1 MQLWDK
7 LAEYA
12 KNFSSYR
19 TTMDFGDVAEILI
32 IAVLLYYTLVWMKT
46 TRAWILLKG
55 LIVILAFLLLAYFF
69 RMTTI
74 LWMAQNVLG
83 FAVTALIVVLQ
94 PELRKALE
102 ELGKKNIISS
112 VLPFDNSHR
121 VNEEF
126 SEKTINEITKACVEM
141 GKVRTGALIVI
152 EQKVSLRD
160 YERTGIDV
168 DGIVTSQL
176 LINIFEHNTPLHDGA
191 VIIQGNRVVSATCY
205 LPLSDNLGLSK
216 ELGTRHRAGVG
227 ISEITDSLTIIVSE
241 ETGKISVAYEGELER
256 NLDADSLRD
265 RMHKILNN
273 PVEEHKNL
281 RIWKGRSRDKKMK
294 KLLTRNLGLKLASL
308 LLAFVLWFLVAQIYD
323 PKDTVTFNN
332 IQVRLINTE
341 LLDEEGKV
349 YEVLDNSNLVRVTV
363 TGPQSIVK
371 SELRRSDIVAEADM
385 SKLTDINT
393 IAITYYCEN
402 ISNDSVEIKGNHDS
416 VRLNVEDKTSKWIKL
431 ESNTIGDVASGY
443 MIGNVTLDQTNIEVT
458 GPKSAISQVDH
469 AGVDINVTD
478 STTSLSAN
486 VDIKLYDADDNE
498 LVLESVKKNVDSA
511 YMTVEVL
518 ATKEVPVE
526 IEYMGVPEDGYMAT
540 GEVESS
546 VPTVRIAGTVSTLV
560 GISAITVPE
569 DRMNITGQSDNLVD
583 IINLKEYLPA
593 NVRLADKSFDGK
605 ITATVYIEPIV
616 SKDLTVA
623 AENISVTGVPD
634 GMEAEITS
642 TAEEYNITVSGLSRD
657 VSILHDSSVTGI
669 LNLTQWMED
678 NGVEELTPGT
688 YTIPVTFNL
697 TEDIT
702 VTPDINIH
710 IRLKNA
716 DADNQ

>member
-1 MQLWDK
+1 
-7 LAEYA
+7 
-12 KNFSSYR
+12 
-19 TTMDFGDVAEILI
+19 
-32 IAVLLYYTLVWMKT
+32 
-46 TRAWILLKG
+46 
-55 LIVILAFLLLAYFF
+55 
-69 RMTTI
+69 
-74 LWMAQNVLG
+74 
-83 FAVTALIVVLQ
+83 
-94 PELRKALE
+94 
-102 ELGKKNIISS
+102 
-112 VLPFDNSHR
+112 
-121 VNEEF
+121 
-126 SEKTINEITKACVEM
+126 
-141 GKVRTGALIVI
+141 
-152 EQKVSLRD
+152 
-160 YERTGIDV
+160 
-168 DGIVTSQL
+168 
-176 LINIFEHNTPLHDGA
+176 
-191 VIIQGNRVVSATCY
+191 
-205 LPLSDNLGLSK
+205 
-216 ELGTRHRAGVG
+216 
-227 ISEITDSLTIIVSE
+227 
-241 ETGKISVAYEGELER
+241 
-256 NLDADSLRD
+256 
-265 RMHKILNN
+265 
-273 PVEEHKNL
+273 
-281 RIWKGRSRDKKMK
+281 MK

-716 DADNQ
+716 DTNNQ

>member
-1 MQLWDK
+1 
-7 LAEYA
+7 
-12 KNFSSYR
+12 
-19 TTMDFGDVAEILI
+19 
-32 IAVLLYYTLVWMKT
+32 
-46 TRAWILLKG
+46 
-55 LIVILAFLLLAYFF
+55 
-69 RMTTI
+69 
-74 LWMAQNVLG
+74 
-83 FAVTALIVVLQ
+83 
-94 PELRKALE
+94 
-102 ELGKKNIISS
+102 
-112 VLPFDNSHR
+112 
-121 VNEEF
+121 
-126 SEKTINEITKACVEM
+126 
-141 GKVRTGALIVI
+141 
-152 EQKVSLRD
+152 
-160 YERTGIDV
+160 
-168 DGIVTSQL
+168 
-176 LINIFEHNTPLHDGA
+176 
-191 VIIQGNRVVSATCY
+191 
-205 LPLSDNLGLSK
+205 
-216 ELGTRHRAGVG
+216 
-227 ISEITDSLTIIVSE
+227 
-241 ETGKISVAYEGELER
+241 
-256 NLDADSLRD
+256 
-265 RMHKILNN
+265 
-273 PVEEHKNL
+273 
-281 RIWKGRSRDKKMK
+281 MK

-371 SELRRSDIVAEADM
+371 SELRRSDIIAEADM

-478 STTSLSAN
+478 STSSLSAN
-486 VDIKLYDADDNE
+486 VDIKLYDGDDNE
-498 LVLESVKKNVDSA
+498 LTLESVKKNVDSA
-511 YMTVEVL
+511 HMTVEVL

-569 DRMNITGQSDNLVD
+569 DRMNITGQTDNLVD

-657 VSILHDSSVTGI
+657 VSILRDSSVTGI

-697 TEDIT
+697 AEDIT
-702 VTPDINIH
+702 VAPDINIH

-716 DADNQ
+716 DTDNQ

>member
-1 MQLWDK
+1 
-7 LAEYA
+7 
-12 KNFSSYR
+12 
-19 TTMDFGDVAEILI
+19 
-32 IAVLLYYTLVWMKT
+32 
-46 TRAWILLKG
+46 
-55 LIVILAFLLLAYFF
+55 
-69 RMTTI
+69 
-74 LWMAQNVLG
+74 
-83 FAVTALIVVLQ
+83 
-94 PELRKALE
+94 
-102 ELGKKNIISS
+102 
-112 VLPFDNSHR
+112 
-121 VNEEF
+121 
-126 SEKTINEITKACVEM
+126 
-141 GKVRTGALIVI
+141 
-152 EQKVSLRD
+152 
-160 YERTGIDV
+160 
-168 DGIVTSQL
+168 
-176 LINIFEHNTPLHDGA
+176 
-191 VIIQGNRVVSATCY
+191 
-205 LPLSDNLGLSK
+205 
-216 ELGTRHRAGVG
+216 
-227 ISEITDSLTIIVSE
+227 
-241 ETGKISVAYEGELER
+241 
-256 NLDADSLRD
+256 
-265 RMHKILNN
+265 
-273 PVEEHKNL
+273 
-281 RIWKGRSRDKKMK
+281 MK

-518 ATKEVPVE
+518 ATEEVPVE

-678 NGVEELTPGT
+678 NGMEELTPGN
-688 YTIPVTFNL
+688 YTIPITFNL
-697 TEDIT
+697 AEDIT
-702 VTPDINIH
+702 VVPDINIH

-716 DADNQ
+716 DTDNQ

>member
-1 MQLWDK
+1 
-7 LAEYA
+7 
-12 KNFSSYR
+12 
-19 TTMDFGDVAEILI
+19 
-32 IAVLLYYTLVWMKT
+32 
-46 TRAWILLKG
+46 
-55 LIVILAFLLLAYFF
+55 
-69 RMTTI
+69 
-74 LWMAQNVLG
+74 
-83 FAVTALIVVLQ
+83 
-94 PELRKALE
+94 
-102 ELGKKNIISS
+102 
-112 VLPFDNSHR
+112 
-121 VNEEF
+121 
-126 SEKTINEITKACVEM
+126 
-141 GKVRTGALIVI
+141 
-152 EQKVSLRD
+152 
-160 YERTGIDV
+160 
-168 DGIVTSQL
+168 
-176 LINIFEHNTPLHDGA
+176 
-191 VIIQGNRVVSATCY
+191 
-205 LPLSDNLGLSK
+205 
-216 ELGTRHRAGVG
+216 
-227 ISEITDSLTIIVSE
+227 
-241 ETGKISVAYEGELER
+241 
-256 NLDADSLRD
+256 
-265 RMHKILNN
+265 
-273 PVEEHKNL
+273 
-281 RIWKGRSRDKKMK
+281 MK

-431 ESNTIGDVASGY
+431 ESNTIGNVASGY
-443 MIGNVTLDQTNIEVT
+443 MIGNVSLDQTNIEVT

-478 STTSLSAN
+478 STSSLSAN

-498 LVLESVKKNVDSA
+498 LTLESVKKNVDSA
-511 YMTVEVL
+511 HMTVEVL

-546 VPTVRIAGTVSTLV
+546 VPTVRIAGTVSTLA

-569 DRMNITGQSDNLVD
+569 DRMNITGQTDNLVD

-657 VSILHDSSVTGI
+657 VSILRDSSVTGI

-697 TEDIT
+697 AEDIT
-702 VTPDINIH
+702 VAPDINIH

-716 DADNQ
+716 DTDNQ

>member
-1 MQLWDK
+1 
-7 LAEYA
+7 
-12 KNFSSYR
+12 
-19 TTMDFGDVAEILI
+19 
-32 IAVLLYYTLVWMKT
+32 
-46 TRAWILLKG
+46 
-55 LIVILAFLLLAYFF
+55 
-69 RMTTI
+69 
-74 LWMAQNVLG
+74 
-83 FAVTALIVVLQ
+83 
-94 PELRKALE
+94 
-102 ELGKKNIISS
+102 
-112 VLPFDNSHR
+112 
-121 VNEEF
+121 
-126 SEKTINEITKACVEM
+126 
-141 GKVRTGALIVI
+141 
-152 EQKVSLRD
+152 
-160 YERTGIDV
+160 
-168 DGIVTSQL
+168 
-176 LINIFEHNTPLHDGA
+176 
-191 VIIQGNRVVSATCY
+191 
-205 LPLSDNLGLSK
+205 
-216 ELGTRHRAGVG
+216 
-227 ISEITDSLTIIVSE
+227 
-241 ETGKISVAYEGELER
+241 
-256 NLDADSLRD
+256 
-265 RMHKILNN
+265 
-273 PVEEHKNL
+273 
-281 RIWKGRSRDKKMK
+281 MK

-688 YTIPVTFNL
+688 YTIQVTFNL
-697 TEDIT
+697 AEDIT

-716 DADNQ
+716 DTDNQ

>member
-1 MQLWDK
+1 
-7 LAEYA
+7 
-12 KNFSSYR
+12 
-19 TTMDFGDVAEILI
+19 
-32 IAVLLYYTLVWMKT
+32 
-46 TRAWILLKG
+46 
-55 LIVILAFLLLAYFF
+55 
-69 RMTTI
+69 
-74 LWMAQNVLG
+74 
-83 FAVTALIVVLQ
+83 
-94 PELRKALE
+94 
-102 ELGKKNIISS
+102 
-112 VLPFDNSHR
+112 
-121 VNEEF
+121 
-126 SEKTINEITKACVEM
+126 
-141 GKVRTGALIVI
+141 
-152 EQKVSLRD
+152 
-160 YERTGIDV
+160 
-168 DGIVTSQL
+168 
-176 LINIFEHNTPLHDGA
+176 
-191 VIIQGNRVVSATCY
+191 
-205 LPLSDNLGLSK
+205 
-216 ELGTRHRAGVG
+216 
-227 ISEITDSLTIIVSE
+227 
-241 ETGKISVAYEGELER
+241 
-256 NLDADSLRD
+256 
-265 RMHKILNN
+265 
-273 PVEEHKNL
+273 
-281 RIWKGRSRDKKMK
+281 MK

-593 NVRLADKSFDGK
+593 NVGLADKSFDGK

-657 VSILHDSSVTGI
+657 VSMLHDSSVTGI

-697 TEDIT
+697 AEDIT
-702 VTPDINIH
+702 VVPDINIH

-716 DADNQ
+716 DTDNQ

>member
-1 MQLWDK
+1 
-7 LAEYA
+7 
-12 KNFSSYR
+12 
-19 TTMDFGDVAEILI
+19 
-32 IAVLLYYTLVWMKT
+32 
-46 TRAWILLKG
+46 
-55 LIVILAFLLLAYFF
+55 
-69 RMTTI
+69 
-74 LWMAQNVLG
+74 
-83 FAVTALIVVLQ
+83 
-94 PELRKALE
+94 
-102 ELGKKNIISS
+102 
-112 VLPFDNSHR
+112 
-121 VNEEF
+121 
-126 SEKTINEITKACVEM
+126 
-141 GKVRTGALIVI
+141 
-152 EQKVSLRD
+152 
-160 YERTGIDV
+160 
-168 DGIVTSQL
+168 
-176 LINIFEHNTPLHDGA
+176 
-191 VIIQGNRVVSATCY
+191 
-205 LPLSDNLGLSK
+205 
-216 ELGTRHRAGVG
+216 
-227 ISEITDSLTIIVSE
+227 
-241 ETGKISVAYEGELER
+241 
-256 NLDADSLRD
+256 
-265 RMHKILNN
+265 
-273 PVEEHKNL
+273 
-281 RIWKGRSRDKKMK
+281 MK

-363 TGPQSIVK
+363 TGPQSVVK

-385 SKLTDINT
+385 KLTDINT

-431 ESNTIGDVASGY
+431 ESKTIGDVASGY

-678 NGVEELTPGT
+678 NGVEELTPGN
-688 YTIPVTFNL
+688 YTIPITFNL
-697 TEDIT
+697 AEDIT

-716 DADNQ
+716 DTNNQ

>member
-1 MQLWDK
+1 
-7 LAEYA
+7 
-12 KNFSSYR
+12 
-19 TTMDFGDVAEILI
+19 
-32 IAVLLYYTLVWMKT
+32 
-46 TRAWILLKG
+46 
-55 LIVILAFLLLAYFF
+55 
-69 RMTTI
+69 
-74 LWMAQNVLG
+74 
-83 FAVTALIVVLQ
+83 
-94 PELRKALE
+94 
-102 ELGKKNIISS
+102 
-112 VLPFDNSHR
+112 
-121 VNEEF
+121 
-126 SEKTINEITKACVEM
+126 
-141 GKVRTGALIVI
+141 
-152 EQKVSLRD
+152 
-160 YERTGIDV
+160 
-168 DGIVTSQL
+168 
-176 LINIFEHNTPLHDGA
+176 
-191 VIIQGNRVVSATCY
+191 
-205 LPLSDNLGLSK
+205 
-216 ELGTRHRAGVG
+216 
-227 ISEITDSLTIIVSE
+227 
-241 ETGKISVAYEGELER
+241 
-256 NLDADSLRD
+256 
-265 RMHKILNN
+265 
-273 PVEEHKNL
+273 
-281 RIWKGRSRDKKMK
+281 MK
-294 KLLTRNLGLKLASL
+294 KSLTRNLGLKLASL

-518 ATKEVPVE
+518 ATREVPVE

-697 TEDIT
+697 AEDIT

-716 DADNQ
+716 DTNNQ

>member
-1 MQLWDK
+1 M
-7 LAEYA
+7 
-12 KNFSSYR
+12 
-19 TTMDFGDVAEILI
+19 
-32 IAVLLYYTLVWMKT
+32 LL
-46 TRAWILLKG
+46 
-55 LIVILAFLLLAYFF
+55 
-69 RMTTI
+69 
-74 LWMAQNVLG
+74 
-83 FAVTALIVVLQ
+83 
-94 PELRKALE
+94 
-102 ELGKKNIISS
+102 
-112 VLPFDNSHR
+112 
-121 VNEEF
+121 
-126 SEKTINEITKACVEM
+126 
-141 GKVRTGALIVI
+141 
-152 EQKVSLRD
+152 
-160 YERTGIDV
+160 
-168 DGIVTSQL
+168 
-176 LINIFEHNTPLHDGA
+176 
-191 VIIQGNRVVSATCY
+191 CY
-205 LPLSDNLGLSK
+205 LL
-216 ELGTRHRAGVG
+216 
-227 ISEITDSLTIIVSE
+227 
-241 ETGKISVAYEGELER
+241 
-256 NLDADSLRD
+256 
-265 RMHKILNN
+265 
-273 PVEEHKNL
+273 
-281 RIWKGRSRDKKMK
+281 
-294 KLLTRNLGLKLASL
+294 
-308 LLAFVLWFLVAQIYD
+308 FVLWFLVAQIYD

-688 YTIPVTFNL
+688 YTIPVTFNSGRGYYGNPGYQYPYPP
-697 TEDIT
+697 EKC
-702 VTPDINIH
+702 
-710 IRLKNA
+710 RY
-716 DADNQ
+716 

>member
-1 MQLWDK
+1 
-7 LAEYA
+7 
-12 KNFSSYR
+12 
-19 TTMDFGDVAEILI
+19 
-32 IAVLLYYTLVWMKT
+32 
-46 TRAWILLKG
+46 
-55 LIVILAFLLLAYFF
+55 
-69 RMTTI
+69 
-74 LWMAQNVLG
+74 
-83 FAVTALIVVLQ
+83 
-94 PELRKALE
+94 
-102 ELGKKNIISS
+102 
-112 VLPFDNSHR
+112 
-121 VNEEF
+121 
-126 SEKTINEITKACVEM
+126 
-141 GKVRTGALIVI
+141 
-152 EQKVSLRD
+152 
-160 YERTGIDV
+160 
-168 DGIVTSQL
+168 
-176 LINIFEHNTPLHDGA
+176 
-191 VIIQGNRVVSATCY
+191 
-205 LPLSDNLGLSK
+205 
-216 ELGTRHRAGVG
+216 
-227 ISEITDSLTIIVSE
+227 
-241 ETGKISVAYEGELER
+241 
-256 NLDADSLRD
+256 
-265 RMHKILNN
+265 
-273 PVEEHKNL
+273 
-281 RIWKGRSRDKKMK
+281 MK

-341 LLDEEGKV
+341 LLEEEGKV

-569 DRMNITGQSDNLVD
+569 GRMNITGQSDNLVD

-657 VSILHDSSVTGI
+657 ISILHDSSVTGI

-678 NGVEELTPGT
+678 NGVEELTPGN
-688 YTIPVTFNL
+688 YTIPITFNL
-697 TEDIT
+697 AEDIT

-716 DADNQ
+716 DTNNQ

>member
-1 MQLWDK
+1 
-7 LAEYA
+7 
-12 KNFSSYR
+12 
-19 TTMDFGDVAEILI
+19 
-32 IAVLLYYTLVWMKT
+32 
-46 TRAWILLKG
+46 
-55 LIVILAFLLLAYFF
+55 
-69 RMTTI
+69 
-74 LWMAQNVLG
+74 
-83 FAVTALIVVLQ
+83 
-94 PELRKALE
+94 
-102 ELGKKNIISS
+102 
-112 VLPFDNSHR
+112 
-121 VNEEF
+121 
-126 SEKTINEITKACVEM
+126 
-141 GKVRTGALIVI
+141 
-152 EQKVSLRD
+152 
-160 YERTGIDV
+160 
-168 DGIVTSQL
+168 
-176 LINIFEHNTPLHDGA
+176 
-191 VIIQGNRVVSATCY
+191 
-205 LPLSDNLGLSK
+205 
-216 ELGTRHRAGVG
+216 
-227 ISEITDSLTIIVSE
+227 
-241 ETGKISVAYEGELER
+241 
-256 NLDADSLRD
+256 
-265 RMHKILNN
+265 
-273 PVEEHKNL
+273 
-281 RIWKGRSRDKKMK
+281 MK

-308 LLAFVLWFLVAQIYD
+308 VLAFVLWFLVAQIYD

-678 NGVEELTPGT
+678 NGVEELTPGN
-688 YTIPVTFNL
+688 YTIPITFNL
-697 TEDIT
+697 AEDIT

-716 DADNQ
+716 DTDNQ

>member
-1 MQLWDK
+1 
-7 LAEYA
+7 
-12 KNFSSYR
+12 
-19 TTMDFGDVAEILI
+19 
-32 IAVLLYYTLVWMKT
+32 
-46 TRAWILLKG
+46 
-55 LIVILAFLLLAYFF
+55 
-69 RMTTI
+69 
-74 LWMAQNVLG
+74 
-83 FAVTALIVVLQ
+83 
-94 PELRKALE
+94 
-102 ELGKKNIISS
+102 
-112 VLPFDNSHR
+112 
-121 VNEEF
+121 
-126 SEKTINEITKACVEM
+126 
-141 GKVRTGALIVI
+141 
-152 EQKVSLRD
+152 
-160 YERTGIDV
+160 
-168 DGIVTSQL
+168 
-176 LINIFEHNTPLHDGA
+176 
-191 VIIQGNRVVSATCY
+191 
-205 LPLSDNLGLSK
+205 
-216 ELGTRHRAGVG
+216 
-227 ISEITDSLTIIVSE
+227 
-241 ETGKISVAYEGELER
+241 
-256 NLDADSLRD
+256 
-265 RMHKILNN
+265 
-273 PVEEHKNL
+273 
-281 RIWKGRSRDKKMK
+281 MK

-431 ESNTIGDVASGY
+431 ESNTIGEVASGY

-478 STTSLSAN
+478 STSSLSAN
-486 VDIKLYDADDNE
+486 VDIKLYDADGNE
-498 LVLESVKKNVDSA
+498 LTLESVKKNVNSA
-511 YMTVEVL
+511 HMTVEVL

-546 VPTVRIAGTVSTLV
+546 VPTVRIAGTASALV

-569 DRMNITGQSDNLVD
+569 ERMNITGQSDDLVD
-583 IINLKEYLPA
+583 IINLKDYLPS
-593 NVRLADKSFDGK
+593 NVRLANKSFDGK
-605 ITATVYIEPIV
+605 ITATVYIEPIDT
-616 SKDLTVA
+616 KDLTIPA
-623 AENISVTGVPD
+623 DNISITGVPD
-634 GMEAEITS
+634 GMEAEVTS
-642 TAEEYNITVSGLSRD
+642 TAEEYNITVSGLTRD
-657 VSILHDSSVTGI
+657 VSILRDSSVTGVLD
-669 LNLTQWMED
+669 LNQWMED
-678 NGVEELTPGT
+678 NGLEELTPGN

-697 TEDIT
+697 SEDIT
-702 VTPDINIH
+702 VDTDVNIH

-716 DADNQ
+716 DSST

>member
-1 MQLWDK
+1 
-7 LAEYA
+7 
-12 KNFSSYR
+12 
-19 TTMDFGDVAEILI
+19 
-32 IAVLLYYTLVWMKT
+32 
-46 TRAWILLKG
+46 
-55 LIVILAFLLLAYFF
+55 
-69 RMTTI
+69 
-74 LWMAQNVLG
+74 
-83 FAVTALIVVLQ
+83 
-94 PELRKALE
+94 
-102 ELGKKNIISS
+102 
-112 VLPFDNSHR
+112 
-121 VNEEF
+121 
-126 SEKTINEITKACVEM
+126 
-141 GKVRTGALIVI
+141 
-152 EQKVSLRD
+152 
-160 YERTGIDV
+160 
-168 DGIVTSQL
+168 
-176 LINIFEHNTPLHDGA
+176 
-191 VIIQGNRVVSATCY
+191 
-205 LPLSDNLGLSK
+205 
-216 ELGTRHRAGVG
+216 
-227 ISEITDSLTIIVSE
+227 
-241 ETGKISVAYEGELER
+241 
-256 NLDADSLRD
+256 
-265 RMHKILNN
+265 
-273 PVEEHKNL
+273 
-281 RIWKGRSRDKKMK
+281 MK
-294 KLLTRNLGLKLASL
+294 KLLTHNLGLKLASL

-478 STTSLSAN
+478 STSSLSAN
-486 VDIKLYDADDNE
+486 VDIKLYDGDDNE
-498 LVLESVKKNVDSA
+498 LTLESVKKNVDSA
-511 YMTVEVL
+511 HMTVEVL

-546 VPTVRIAGTVSTLV
+546 VPTVRIAGTGSTLA

-569 DRMNITGQSDNLVD
+569 DRMNITGQTDNLVD
-583 IINLKEYLPA
+583 IINLKEYLPS

-657 VSILHDSSVTGI
+657 VSILRDSSVTGI

-697 TEDIT
+697 AEDIT
-702 VTPDINIH
+702 VAPDINIH

-716 DADNQ
+716 DTDNQ

>member
-1 MQLWDK
+1 
-7 LAEYA
+7 
-12 KNFSSYR
+12 
-19 TTMDFGDVAEILI
+19 
-32 IAVLLYYTLVWMKT
+32 
-46 TRAWILLKG
+46 
-55 LIVILAFLLLAYFF
+55 
-69 RMTTI
+69 
-74 LWMAQNVLG
+74 
-83 FAVTALIVVLQ
+83 
-94 PELRKALE
+94 
-102 ELGKKNIISS
+102 
-112 VLPFDNSHR
+112 
-121 VNEEF
+121 
-126 SEKTINEITKACVEM
+126 
-141 GKVRTGALIVI
+141 
-152 EQKVSLRD
+152 
-160 YERTGIDV
+160 
-168 DGIVTSQL
+168 
-176 LINIFEHNTPLHDGA
+176 
-191 VIIQGNRVVSATCY
+191 
-205 LPLSDNLGLSK
+205 
-216 ELGTRHRAGVG
+216 
-227 ISEITDSLTIIVSE
+227 
-241 ETGKISVAYEGELER
+241 
-256 NLDADSLRD
+256 
-265 RMHKILNN
+265 
-273 PVEEHKNL
+273 
-281 RIWKGRSRDKKMK
+281 MK

-478 STTSLSAN
+478 STSSLSAN

-498 LVLESVKKNVDSA
+498 LTLESVKKNVDSA
-511 YMTVEVL
+511 HMTVEVL

-546 VPTVRIAGTVSTLV
+546 VPTVRIAGSASTLA

-569 DRMNITGQSDNLVD
+569 DRMNITGQTDNLVD

-657 VSILHDSSVTGI
+657 VSILRDSSVTGI

-697 TEDIT
+697 AEDIT
-702 VTPDINIH
+702 VAPDINIH

-716 DADNQ
+716 DTDNQ

>member
-1 MQLWDK
+1 
-7 LAEYA
+7 
-12 KNFSSYR
+12 
-19 TTMDFGDVAEILI
+19 
-32 IAVLLYYTLVWMKT
+32 
-46 TRAWILLKG
+46 
-55 LIVILAFLLLAYFF
+55 
-69 RMTTI
+69 
-74 LWMAQNVLG
+74 
-83 FAVTALIVVLQ
+83 
-94 PELRKALE
+94 
-102 ELGKKNIISS
+102 
-112 VLPFDNSHR
+112 
-121 VNEEF
+121 
-126 SEKTINEITKACVEM
+126 
-141 GKVRTGALIVI
+141 
-152 EQKVSLRD
+152 
-160 YERTGIDV
+160 
-168 DGIVTSQL
+168 
-176 LINIFEHNTPLHDGA
+176 
-191 VIIQGNRVVSATCY
+191 
-205 LPLSDNLGLSK
+205 
-216 ELGTRHRAGVG
+216 
-227 ISEITDSLTIIVSE
+227 
-241 ETGKISVAYEGELER
+241 
-256 NLDADSLRD
+256 
-265 RMHKILNN
+265 
-273 PVEEHKNL
+273 
-281 RIWKGRSRDKKMK
+281 MK

-486 VDIKLYDADDNE
+486 VDIKLNDADDNE

-697 TEDIT
+697 AEDIT
-702 VTPDINIH
+702 VVPDINIH

-716 DADNQ
+716 DTDNQ

>member
-1 MQLWDK
+1 
-7 LAEYA
+7 
-12 KNFSSYR
+12 
-19 TTMDFGDVAEILI
+19 
-32 IAVLLYYTLVWMKT
+32 
-46 TRAWILLKG
+46 
-55 LIVILAFLLLAYFF
+55 
-69 RMTTI
+69 
-74 LWMAQNVLG
+74 
-83 FAVTALIVVLQ
+83 
-94 PELRKALE
+94 
-102 ELGKKNIISS
+102 
-112 VLPFDNSHR
+112 
-121 VNEEF
+121 
-126 SEKTINEITKACVEM
+126 
-141 GKVRTGALIVI
+141 
-152 EQKVSLRD
+152 
-160 YERTGIDV
+160 
-168 DGIVTSQL
+168 
-176 LINIFEHNTPLHDGA
+176 
-191 VIIQGNRVVSATCY
+191 
-205 LPLSDNLGLSK
+205 
-216 ELGTRHRAGVG
+216 
-227 ISEITDSLTIIVSE
+227 
-241 ETGKISVAYEGELER
+241 
-256 NLDADSLRD
+256 
-265 RMHKILNN
+265 
-273 PVEEHKNL
+273 
-281 RIWKGRSRDKKMK
+281 MK

-546 VPTVRIAGTVSTLV
+546 VPTVRIAGNVSTLV

-697 TEDIT
+697 AEDIT
-702 VTPDINIH
+702 VVPDINIH

-716 DADNQ
+716 DTDNQ

>member
-1 MQLWDK
+1 
-7 LAEYA
+7 
-12 KNFSSYR
+12 
-19 TTMDFGDVAEILI
+19 
-32 IAVLLYYTLVWMKT
+32 
-46 TRAWILLKG
+46 
-55 LIVILAFLLLAYFF
+55 
-69 RMTTI
+69 
-74 LWMAQNVLG
+74 
-83 FAVTALIVVLQ
+83 
-94 PELRKALE
+94 
-102 ELGKKNIISS
+102 
-112 VLPFDNSHR
+112 
-121 VNEEF
+121 
-126 SEKTINEITKACVEM
+126 
-141 GKVRTGALIVI
+141 
-152 EQKVSLRD
+152 
-160 YERTGIDV
+160 
-168 DGIVTSQL
+168 
-176 LINIFEHNTPLHDGA
+176 
-191 VIIQGNRVVSATCY
+191 
-205 LPLSDNLGLSK
+205 
-216 ELGTRHRAGVG
+216 
-227 ISEITDSLTIIVSE
+227 
-241 ETGKISVAYEGELER
+241 
-256 NLDADSLRD
+256 
-265 RMHKILNN
+265 
-273 PVEEHKNL
+273 
-281 RIWKGRSRDKKMK
+281 MK

-642 TAEEYNITVSGLSRD
+642 TAEEYNITVSGLTRN
-657 VSILHDSSVTGI
+657 VSILRDSSVTGVLD
-669 LNLTQWMED
+669 LNQWMED
-678 NGVEELTPGT
+678 NGLEELTPGN

-697 TEDIT
+697 SEDIT
-702 VTPDINIH
+702 VDTDVNIH

-716 DADNQ
+716 DSST

>member
-1 MQLWDK
+1 
-7 LAEYA
+7 
-12 KNFSSYR
+12 
-19 TTMDFGDVAEILI
+19 
-32 IAVLLYYTLVWMKT
+32 
-46 TRAWILLKG
+46 
-55 LIVILAFLLLAYFF
+55 
-69 RMTTI
+69 
-74 LWMAQNVLG
+74 
-83 FAVTALIVVLQ
+83 
-94 PELRKALE
+94 
-102 ELGKKNIISS
+102 
-112 VLPFDNSHR
+112 
-121 VNEEF
+121 
-126 SEKTINEITKACVEM
+126 
-141 GKVRTGALIVI
+141 
-152 EQKVSLRD
+152 
-160 YERTGIDV
+160 
-168 DGIVTSQL
+168 
-176 LINIFEHNTPLHDGA
+176 
-191 VIIQGNRVVSATCY
+191 
-205 LPLSDNLGLSK
+205 
-216 ELGTRHRAGVG
+216 
-227 ISEITDSLTIIVSE
+227 
-241 ETGKISVAYEGELER
+241 
-256 NLDADSLRD
+256 
-265 RMHKILNN
+265 
-273 PVEEHKNL
+273 
-281 RIWKGRSRDKKMK
+281 MK

-308 LLAFVLWFLVAQIYD
+308 VLAFVLWFLVAQIYD

-332 IQVRLINTE
+332 IQVRLVNTE
-341 LLDEEGKV
+341 LLEEEGKV

-458 GPKSAISQVDH
+458 GPKSDISQVDH

-616 SKDLTVA
+616 SKDLMVA

-697 TEDIT
+697 AEDIT

-716 DADNQ
+716 DTDNQ

>member
-1 MQLWDK
+1 
-7 LAEYA
+7 
-12 KNFSSYR
+12 
-19 TTMDFGDVAEILI
+19 
-32 IAVLLYYTLVWMKT
+32 
-46 TRAWILLKG
+46 
-55 LIVILAFLLLAYFF
+55 
-69 RMTTI
+69 
-74 LWMAQNVLG
+74 
-83 FAVTALIVVLQ
+83 
-94 PELRKALE
+94 
-102 ELGKKNIISS
+102 
-112 VLPFDNSHR
+112 
-121 VNEEF
+121 
-126 SEKTINEITKACVEM
+126 
-141 GKVRTGALIVI
+141 
-152 EQKVSLRD
+152 
-160 YERTGIDV
+160 
-168 DGIVTSQL
+168 
-176 LINIFEHNTPLHDGA
+176 
-191 VIIQGNRVVSATCY
+191 
-205 LPLSDNLGLSK
+205 
-216 ELGTRHRAGVG
+216 
-227 ISEITDSLTIIVSE
+227 
-241 ETGKISVAYEGELER
+241 
-256 NLDADSLRD
+256 
-265 RMHKILNN
+265 
-273 PVEEHKNL
+273 
-281 RIWKGRSRDKKMK
+281 MK

-308 LLAFVLWFLVAQIYD
+308 VLAFVLWFLVAQIYD

-341 LLDEEGKV
+341 LLEEEGKV

-546 VPTVRIAGTVSTLV
+546 VPTVRIAGTVATLV

-697 TEDIT
+697 AEDIT

-716 DADNQ
+716 DTDNQ

>member
-1 MQLWDK
+1 
-7 LAEYA
+7 
-12 KNFSSYR
+12 
-19 TTMDFGDVAEILI
+19 
-32 IAVLLYYTLVWMKT
+32 
-46 TRAWILLKG
+46 
-55 LIVILAFLLLAYFF
+55 
-69 RMTTI
+69 
-74 LWMAQNVLG
+74 
-83 FAVTALIVVLQ
+83 
-94 PELRKALE
+94 
-102 ELGKKNIISS
+102 
-112 VLPFDNSHR
+112 
-121 VNEEF
+121 
-126 SEKTINEITKACVEM
+126 
-141 GKVRTGALIVI
+141 
-152 EQKVSLRD
+152 
-160 YERTGIDV
+160 
-168 DGIVTSQL
+168 
-176 LINIFEHNTPLHDGA
+176 
-191 VIIQGNRVVSATCY
+191 
-205 LPLSDNLGLSK
+205 
-216 ELGTRHRAGVG
+216 
-227 ISEITDSLTIIVSE
+227 
-241 ETGKISVAYEGELER
+241 
-256 NLDADSLRD
+256 
-265 RMHKILNN
+265 
-273 PVEEHKNL
+273 
-281 RIWKGRSRDKKMK
+281 MK

-402 ISNDSVEIKGNHDS
+402 ISTDSVEIKGNHDS

-443 MIGNVTLDQTNIEVT
+443 MIGNVRLDQTNIEVT

-697 TEDIT
+697 AEDIT

-716 DADNQ
+716 DTDNQ

>member
-1 MQLWDK
+1 
-7 LAEYA
+7 
-12 KNFSSYR
+12 
-19 TTMDFGDVAEILI
+19 
-32 IAVLLYYTLVWMKT
+32 
-46 TRAWILLKG
+46 
-55 LIVILAFLLLAYFF
+55 
-69 RMTTI
+69 
-74 LWMAQNVLG
+74 
-83 FAVTALIVVLQ
+83 
-94 PELRKALE
+94 
-102 ELGKKNIISS
+102 
-112 VLPFDNSHR
+112 
-121 VNEEF
+121 
-126 SEKTINEITKACVEM
+126 
-141 GKVRTGALIVI
+141 
-152 EQKVSLRD
+152 
-160 YERTGIDV
+160 
-168 DGIVTSQL
+168 
-176 LINIFEHNTPLHDGA
+176 
-191 VIIQGNRVVSATCY
+191 
-205 LPLSDNLGLSK
+205 
-216 ELGTRHRAGVG
+216 
-227 ISEITDSLTIIVSE
+227 
-241 ETGKISVAYEGELER
+241 
-256 NLDADSLRD
+256 
-265 RMHKILNN
+265 
-273 PVEEHKNL
+273 
-281 RIWKGRSRDKKMK
+281 MK

-569 DRMNITGQSDNLVD
+569 GRMNITGQSDNLVD

-657 VSILHDSSVTGI
+657 ISILHDSSVTGI

-678 NGVEELTPGT
+678 NGVEELTPGN
-688 YTIPVTFNL
+688 YTIPITFNL
-697 TEDIT
+697 AEDIT

-716 DADNQ
+716 DTNNQ

>member
-1 MQLWDK
+1 
-7 LAEYA
+7 
-12 KNFSSYR
+12 
-19 TTMDFGDVAEILI
+19 
-32 IAVLLYYTLVWMKT
+32 
-46 TRAWILLKG
+46 
-55 LIVILAFLLLAYFF
+55 
-69 RMTTI
+69 
-74 LWMAQNVLG
+74 
-83 FAVTALIVVLQ
+83 
-94 PELRKALE
+94 
-102 ELGKKNIISS
+102 
-112 VLPFDNSHR
+112 
-121 VNEEF
+121 
-126 SEKTINEITKACVEM
+126 
-141 GKVRTGALIVI
+141 
-152 EQKVSLRD
+152 
-160 YERTGIDV
+160 
-168 DGIVTSQL
+168 
-176 LINIFEHNTPLHDGA
+176 
-191 VIIQGNRVVSATCY
+191 
-205 LPLSDNLGLSK
+205 
-216 ELGTRHRAGVG
+216 
-227 ISEITDSLTIIVSE
+227 
-241 ETGKISVAYEGELER
+241 
-256 NLDADSLRD
+256 
-265 RMHKILNN
+265 
-273 PVEEHKNL
+273 
-281 RIWKGRSRDKKMK
+281 MK

-498 LVLESVKKNVDSA
+498 LVLESIKKNVDSA

-697 TEDIT
+697 AEDIT
-702 VTPDINIH
+702 VVPDINIH

-716 DADNQ
+716 DTNNQ

>member
-1 MQLWDK
+1 
-7 LAEYA
+7 
-12 KNFSSYR
+12 
-19 TTMDFGDVAEILI
+19 
-32 IAVLLYYTLVWMKT
+32 MK
-46 TRAWILLKG
+46 
-55 LIVILAFLLLAYFF
+55 
-69 RMTTI
+69 
-74 LWMAQNVLG
+74 
-83 FAVTALIVVLQ
+83 
-94 PELRKALE
+94 KALT
-102 ELGKKNIISS
+102 
-112 VLPFDNSHR
+112 H
-121 VNEEF
+121 
-126 SEKTINEITKACVEM
+126 
-141 GKVRTGALIVI
+141 
-152 EQKVSLRD
+152 
-160 YERTGIDV
+160 
-168 DGIVTSQL
+168 
-176 LINIFEHNTPLHDGA
+176 
-191 VIIQGNRVVSATCY
+191 
-205 LPLSDNLGLSK
+205 
-216 ELGTRHRAGVG
+216 
-227 ISEITDSLTIIVSE
+227 
-241 ETGKISVAYEGELER
+241 
-256 NLDADSLRD
+256 
-265 RMHKILNN
+265 
-273 PVEEHKNL
+273 
-281 RIWKGRSRDKKMK
+281 
-294 KLLTRNLGLKLASL
+294 NLGLKLASL

-431 ESNTIGDVASGY
+431 ESNTIGNVASGY
-443 MIGNVTLDQTNIEVT
+443 MIGNVSLDQTNIEVT

-478 STTSLSAN
+478 STSSLSAN

-498 LVLESVKKNVDSA
+498 LTLESVKKNVDSA
-511 YMTVEVL
+511 HMTVEVL

-546 VPTVRIAGTVSTLV
+546 VPTVRIAGTASTLA

-569 DRMNITGQSDNLVD
+569 DRMNITGQTDNLVD
-583 IINLKEYLPA
+583 IINLKEYLPS

-657 VSILHDSSVTGI
+657 VSILRDSSVTGI

-697 TEDIT
+697 AEDIT
-702 VTPDINIH
+702 VAPDINIH

-716 DADNQ
+716 DTDNQ

>member
-1 MQLWDK
+1 
-7 LAEYA
+7 
-12 KNFSSYR
+12 
-19 TTMDFGDVAEILI
+19 
-32 IAVLLYYTLVWMKT
+32 
-46 TRAWILLKG
+46 
-55 LIVILAFLLLAYFF
+55 
-69 RMTTI
+69 
-74 LWMAQNVLG
+74 
-83 FAVTALIVVLQ
+83 
-94 PELRKALE
+94 
-102 ELGKKNIISS
+102 
-112 VLPFDNSHR
+112 
-121 VNEEF
+121 
-126 SEKTINEITKACVEM
+126 
-141 GKVRTGALIVI
+141 
-152 EQKVSLRD
+152 
-160 YERTGIDV
+160 
-168 DGIVTSQL
+168 
-176 LINIFEHNTPLHDGA
+176 
-191 VIIQGNRVVSATCY
+191 
-205 LPLSDNLGLSK
+205 
-216 ELGTRHRAGVG
+216 
-227 ISEITDSLTIIVSE
+227 
-241 ETGKISVAYEGELER
+241 
-256 NLDADSLRD
+256 
-265 RMHKILNN
+265 
-273 PVEEHKNL
+273 
-281 RIWKGRSRDKKMK
+281 MK

-341 LLDEEGKV
+341 LLEEEGKV

-498 LVLESVKKNVDSA
+498 LTLESVKKNVDSA

-569 DRMNITGQSDNLVD
+569 DRMNITGQTDNLVD
-583 IINLKEYLPA
+583 IINLKEYLPS

-697 TEDIT
+697 AEDIT

-716 DADNQ
+716 DTDNQ

>member
-1 MQLWDK
+1 
-7 LAEYA
+7 
-12 KNFSSYR
+12 
-19 TTMDFGDVAEILI
+19 
-32 IAVLLYYTLVWMKT
+32 
-46 TRAWILLKG
+46 
-55 LIVILAFLLLAYFF
+55 
-69 RMTTI
+69 
-74 LWMAQNVLG
+74 
-83 FAVTALIVVLQ
+83 
-94 PELRKALE
+94 
-102 ELGKKNIISS
+102 
-112 VLPFDNSHR
+112 
-121 VNEEF
+121 
-126 SEKTINEITKACVEM
+126 
-141 GKVRTGALIVI
+141 
-152 EQKVSLRD
+152 
-160 YERTGIDV
+160 
-168 DGIVTSQL
+168 
-176 LINIFEHNTPLHDGA
+176 
-191 VIIQGNRVVSATCY
+191 
-205 LPLSDNLGLSK
+205 
-216 ELGTRHRAGVG
+216 
-227 ISEITDSLTIIVSE
+227 
-241 ETGKISVAYEGELER
+241 
-256 NLDADSLRD
+256 
-265 RMHKILNN
+265 
-273 PVEEHKNL
+273 
-281 RIWKGRSRDKKMK
+281 MK

-478 STTSLSAN
+478 STSSLSAN

-498 LVLESVKKNVDSA
+498 LTLESVKKNVDSA
-511 YMTVEVL
+511 HMTVEVL

-546 VPTVRIAGTVSTLV
+546 VPTVRIAGTASTLA

-569 DRMNITGQSDNLVD
+569 DRMNITGQTDNLVD

-657 VSILHDSSVTGI
+657 VSILRDSSVTGI

-697 TEDIT
+697 AEDIT
-702 VTPDINIH
+702 VAPDINIH

-716 DADNQ
+716 DTDNQ